1 MRKVARE
8 DLAKE
13 NAMPD
18 VIAKISQRLNDKLL
32 EGLKRGQVIE
42 HSLEYGLG
50 TEAVFRDLL
59 RLVLPLRFGI
69 AKGKLVNSR
78 GMTSR
83 HLDTIVYD
91 NLNCPNLYSDENDNL
106 ILPIEGVYAVIE
118 IKSRTTSSVLREA
131 FESLSS
137 VSRIVEKPRNCSTN
151 ELVVYNPPALIIF
164 SFADDRKL
172 ETIRDNYIK
181 LSEEFPRSYSYY
193 QYSKASPGFKH
204 FTGDTYLVSEI
215 SIVGKGSIYPMLDG
229 SIAIGRWSHNT
240 VGLSVM
246 SMISEFNEVQL
257 PRVEPHS
264 YISWIESGVREIYL
278 KAPKAEGNTKKRSSK
293 NV

>member
-137 VSRIVEKPRNCSTN
+137 VSVSYTHLTLPTIL
-151 ELVVYNPPALIIF
+151 LV
-164 SFADDRKL
+164 
-172 ETIRDNYIK
+172 
-181 LSEEFPRSYSYY
+181 
-193 QYSKASPGFKH
+193 
-204 FTGDTYLVSEI
+204 
-215 SIVGKGSIYPMLDG
+215 
-229 SIAIGRWSHNT
+229 
-240 VGLSVM
+240 
-246 SMISEFNEVQL
+246 
-257 PRVEPHS
+257 
-264 YISWIESGVREIYL
+264 
-278 KAPKAEGNTKKRSSK
+278 
-293 NV
+293 